1 MSSAALVVTAGG
13 TLLTAPSPSDGFEFD
28 AVSVSPGLGGFI
40 AMAFL
45 AVAVLLLILSMTRHI
60 RRITARERVR
70 LRREAQEQAAR
81 EQTDSADG
89 RADGADGRANGADNG
104 EATGRGED
112 ADSAG
117 ESDRPTP

>member
-1 MSSAALVVTAGG
+1 MSAAVLVVTAGG
-13 TLLTAPSPSDGFEFD
+13 ALLTAPSPSDGFEFD

-81 EQTDSADG
+81 EY
-89 RADGADGRANGADNG
+89 ADGADGRTDGAGGG
-104 EATGRGED
+104 EETGRGED

>member
-1 MSSAALVVTAGG
+1 MSSPALVVTAGG

-104 EATGRGED
+104 EETGRGED

>member
-1 MSSAALVVTAGG
+1 MSSAAMVLTADG

-89 RADGADGRANGADNG
+89 RADGADNG